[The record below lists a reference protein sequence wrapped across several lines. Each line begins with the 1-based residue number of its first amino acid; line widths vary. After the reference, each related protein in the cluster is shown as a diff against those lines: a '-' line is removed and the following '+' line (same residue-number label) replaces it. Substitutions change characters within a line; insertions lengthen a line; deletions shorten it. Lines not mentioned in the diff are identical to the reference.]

1 VVLRASGHRDLI
13 RWIGARY
20 RIWRVHPG
28 WYVVAGLL
36 APAITLL
43 SLGVRALADPD
54 FRIAPQSP
62 LGEMVG
68 EIGAVGVALVLP
80 LMTVGLVAS
89 SPLLEEFGWR
99 GFALPALQAR
109 WNALTSSIVLGVAW
123 WVWQLPLFVA
133 YGDSLVHSLLLIVPQ
148 TILMTWL
155 VNSARGSMVIALLFH
170 AGLVVALTPL
180 YAGSRS
186 VVEIVLTWLVT
197 IAVIQRCG
205 PRDLS
210 KAMRVSLPPV
220 TSLLPESR

>member
-1 VVLRASGHRDLI
+1 M
-13 RWIGARY
+13 
-20 RIWRVHPG
+20 
-28 WYVVAGLL
+28 VAGLL

-155 VNSARGSMVIALLFH
+155 INSARGSMVIALLF
-170 AGLVVALTPL
+170 TPGWSSL
-180 YAGSRS
+180 SR
-186 VVEIVLTWLVT
+186 
-197 IAVIQRCG
+197 RCMWD
-205 PRDLS
+205 P
-210 KAMRVSLPPV
+210 
-220 TSLLPESR
+220 TLLLRSC